1 MQIIFKV
8 FIEFV
13 TPLLL
18 FFALVFLAERQ
29 WDLSF
34 WTRDRTPTS
43 CIGRQSL
50 HSWTTSKVST
60 NIFLIQLYCSV
71 DLHLYMVFFVAVN
84 LENTSQL

>member
-34 WTRDRTPTS
+34 WTRDRTPTPALEGKVFTVGPPAKS
-43 CIGRQSL
+43 QPIFFLYNCIAVLICICIWS
-50 HSWTTSKVST
+50 
-60 NIFLIQLYCSV
+60 FLLP
-71 DLHLYMVFFVAVN
+71 
-84 LENTSQL
+84 